1 MAEVD
6 DAPNPEV
13 AATTPSIVDIPGII
27 RDGLKNVQEGIRQA
41 AGAAGSA
48 VSLGVEAQKKEEE
61 AANTKKEGTIKLN
74 NAEAAKEQ
82 QLKAANLESAGL
94 LGNLPGAASRLLTEV
109 SKTVLDEQRD
119 AQVLQQDLKE
129 RKGVGFFDDPMQ
141 FIVNGFVTPVK
152 ERQLNQVE
160 HNIEQRLGIVKKIQ
174 DSTNAANVTNA
185 AVMTVDAT
193 TKADALNQVALADAT
208 AAIAASQRQLA
219 QLNMSAANI
228 RLATTTSQFSAVMQ
242 ANQAQLSYETFNINK
257 ANADVTLTNA
267 KIDTEIK
274 KVQLLQ
280 VSEREADRREFE
292 DKLKVAASGLGLDI
306 TTQMQFDRAPNEM
319 KATLLKVMGTQAT
332 FVANPGSAPP
342 IAISPARAVDALQT
356 VGSIGASTAMAQVV
370 NKVNEMKAAVA
381 DPHANPTFNSLKPES
396 KFALEDQA
404 IKTKVQDEYKNIPV
418 SGGIYSPSPLRSVVT
433 INPLI
438 GNLQIVKEMMPLAVN
453 EQYGTNPQDFIS
465 TAQRLIK
472 EGKLSVQDAGSQ
484 ISVAFKAMAA
494 DQNNI
499 RQYGRLALP
508 SMDVDTYKMSVQ
520 DPYGRTNVLNMANPA
535 AVQNF
540 LMRSITQEKQKGIP
554 STFSAT
560 TSFLPPNRPNKE

>member
-1 MAEVD
+1 MADVD
-6 DAPNPEV
+6 EGAPDP
-13 AATTPSIVDIPGII
+13 TTPASVPSLVDIPNLIKQ
-27 RDGLKNVQEGIRQA
+27 GLKTVQEGIQQA
-41 AGAAGSA
+41 AGAAGAA
-48 VSLGVEAQKKEEE
+48 VSLGVDAQKKEEE
-61 AANTKKEGTIKLN
+61 AANTRKEGTIKLN

-94 LGNLPGAASRLLTEV
+94 LGNLPGASSRLMTEV
-109 SKTVLDEQRD
+109 GSTILDEQRKV
-119 AQVLQQDLKE
+119 QTLQTDVAD
-129 RKGVGFFDDPMQ
+129 RKSVGFFDDPMQ

-152 ERQLNQVE
+152 EKELTQRE

-174 DSTNAANVTNA
+174 DSTTTAAVTNA
-185 AVMTVDAT
+185 AVTTVDAM
-193 TKADALNQVALADAT
+193 TKAESLNQVALADAT

-219 QLNMSAANI
+219 QLNMSAASV

-257 ANADVTLTNA
+257 ASADVGLTNA

-280 VSEREADRREFE
+280 VSEKEADRREFE
-292 DKLKVAASGLGLDI
+292 DKLKVATAGLGLDI
-306 TTQMQFDRAPNEM
+306 TTQMQFDRAPNDM
-319 KATLLKVMGTQAT
+319 KSTILKVMGTQAT
-332 FVANPGSAPP
+332 FAANPGSAPP
-342 IAISPARAVDALQT
+342 IAISPARAVDTLQT
-356 VGSIGASTAMAQVV
+356 VGSIGASTGMAQVV
-370 NKVNEMKAAVA
+370 NKVNDMKAAVA
-381 DPHANPTFNSLKPES
+381 DPRTNPTFNALKPES

-433 INPLI
+433 INPMI
-438 GNLQIVKEMMPLAVN
+438 GNLPIIKELMPLAVN
-453 EQYGTNPQDFIS
+453 EQYGTNPQDFVS
-465 TAQRLIK
+465 VAQRLVK

-484 ISVAFKAMAA
+484 ISTVFKAMAA

-508 SMDVDTYKMSVQ
+508 SMDTNVFNMSVQ
-520 DPYGRTNVLNMANPA
+520 DPFGRTSVLNMSNPA

-540 LMRSITQEKQKGIP
+540 LMRSITAEEVKKAGEGTIGVGP
-554 STFSAT
+554 Y
-560 TSFLPPNRPNKE
+560 LRK